1 MGYQR
6 EVDYDEVRRL
16 AGCGCSH
23 DEIGA
28 KFNLSRRTV
37 CRRLQDDEAF
47 AMAYEQGR
55 AALCEEV
62 STMLLDAARNGS
74 VDAMK
79 FALERRCGWHKQSKQ
94 EIELAGKSDSP
105 SIQITLT
112 QAAPVTET
120 IH

>member
-16 AGCGCSH
+16 ASLGCSH

-28 KFNLSRRTV
+28 RFNLSRRTV
-37 CRRLQDDEAF
+37 CRRLADDEEF

-94 EIELAGKSDSP
+94 EIELAGKPDGPMIHIS
-105 SIQITLT
+105 LT
-112 QAAPVTET
+112 QAAPVAET
-120 IH
+120 IN

>member
-16 AGCGCSH
+16 AALGCSH

-28 KFNLSRRTV
+28 RFNLSRRTV
-37 CRRLQDDEAF
+37 CRRLQDDEEF
-47 AMAYEQGR
+47 ALAYEQGR
-55 AALCEEV
+55 AQLCEEV

-94 EIELAGKSDSP
+94 EIELAGKADGP
-105 SIQITLT
+105 SINITLT
-112 QAAPVTET
+112 TAAPAENLLN
-120 IH
+120 